1 MYNRF
6 RELPHNYI
14 SFQKI
19 DRKGR
24 RYAYQKKPVNMVY
37 SYINE
42 QNKKAVEGAAVLH
55 LPQQRE
61 IFSFLPI
68 LEESDALIVGAL
80 IFTMIG
86 IGKSTPT
93 IKLYSSPR
101 SSQNGIIKILILAK
115 CLLYLLFD
123 KRA

>member
-42 QNKKAVEGAAVLH
+42 QNKKAVEGAASAAAERNIL
-55 LPQQRE
+55 
-61 IFSFLPI
+61 FLPI